1 MKEYIGQI
9 NLKENNQQYLDKK
22 YQDAKN
28 EEKTLPNTLMEMQ
41 EIANAPWEN
50 GGISR
55 EEYIKFVKTQEMQE
69 AKNEKEPSKL
79 NAPKMA
85 NAEV

>member
-1 MKEYIGQI
+1 
-9 NLKENNQQYLDKK
+9 
-22 YQDAKN
+22 
-28 EEKTLPNTLMEMQ
+28 MEMQ